1 MAGAGVIDGYVGE
14 LDGRLR
20 GPAAAKADLLAEARD
35 SLADAAEH
43 YRDAGLPA
51 EEAERRAVEEFGP
64 LAVVAPGYQGELAA
78 AHAATML
85 RTVMVLIPL
94 TYVLWEVN
102 RMFWI
107 GPWSNFDGV
116 SAPDWYLFVSHAN
129 GYVPWIITA
138 GAAGSLL
145 VGRLLSRRGV
155 SGMALG
161 RLAAAVAVT
170 CVGFAITCNLAVIT
184 GTAVLD
190 APRLL
195 MPAPVMA
202 ATLLFYVVFF
212 RVGLLARRCL
222 ALSAV

>member
-1 MAGAGVIDGYVGE
+1 MIDSYVGE

-35 SLADAAEH
+35 SLDDAAERH
-43 YRDAGLPA
+43 RDHGLSA

-64 LAVVAPGYQGELAA
+64 LTAVVPGYQGELAA

-85 RTVMVLIPL
+85 RTLMVLIPL
-94 TYVLWEVN
+94 TNVVWELN

-107 GPWSNFDGV
+107 GPWPSFPGTPTPAWYKVV
-116 SAPDWYLFVSHAN
+116 SQAN
-129 GYVPWIITA
+129 GYVPWVITA

-155 SGMALG
+155 GGMALG

-170 CVGFAITCNLAVIT
+170 CVGFAIVLNLAVIT

-212 RVGLLARRCL
+212 RVGLLAKRCL